1 MGAVAKV
8 PTDGEVAAFLR
19 SHPRFL
25 ADNPALYGGLVP
37 PTRVHGEIL
46 ADHMTAMVRSA
57 RAHASAMTERA
68 DDVLAAGRASAGL
81 SARVQEAVL
90 ALMRAQDKVDCITT
104 ELPALLAVDSVALC
118 AEAEL
123 PGVSHSLAP
132 GVSHSLAPGVSHSL
146 APGIRLLPPG
156 TVARVLGGRHAVFG
170 EGGADAALLHGEAS
184 ELARHE
190 ALVLVPG
197 QGPPALLALV
207 VRDGACL
214 DPAQGAGALAFLGR
228 AAAAAL
234 GR

>member
-104 ELPALLAVDSVALC
+104 ELPALLAVDGVALC

-123 PGVSHSLAP
+123 PGVSHSLA
-132 GVSHSLAPGVSHSL
+132 SGVSHSL
-146 APGIRLLPPG
+146 APGIRLLPSG